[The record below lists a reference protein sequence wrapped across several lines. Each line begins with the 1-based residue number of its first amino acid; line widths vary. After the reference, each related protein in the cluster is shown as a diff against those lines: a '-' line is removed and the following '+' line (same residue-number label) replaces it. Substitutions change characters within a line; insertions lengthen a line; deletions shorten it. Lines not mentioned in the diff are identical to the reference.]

1 MCFTM
6 IALELGLVFIKI
18 AELRVF
24 TGKSPKQPPS
34 TTSSSKEDSLQV
46 SCFGNA
52 PRIVSLFAD

>member
-6 IALELGLVFIKI
+6 IALELGLVFIQI

-34 TTSSSKEDSLQV
+34 TTSSSIYQPLMALNTV
-46 SCFGNA
+46 
-52 PRIVSLFAD
+52 LL